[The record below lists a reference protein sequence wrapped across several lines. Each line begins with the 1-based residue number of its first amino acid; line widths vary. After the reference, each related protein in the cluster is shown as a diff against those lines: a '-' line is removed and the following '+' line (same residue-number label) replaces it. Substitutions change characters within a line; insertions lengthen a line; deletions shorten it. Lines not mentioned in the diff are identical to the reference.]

1 VKVTLDNSDS
11 PPLKHRLVTWLVQ
24 PPLLFYAVHGA
35 FSVFSPNGAFAVGG
49 STVVDTDPAAG
60 SVRLIVWATTL
71 LALLLMFP
79 IANSAFSIF
88 SRNRYVAALV
98 VLAAASI
105 LWSQDP
111 SASLQKA
118 FYLFVTTCFGYY
130 LVERFSPRQLMQV
143 VMITG
148 AIAIIGSLVLA
159 VALPRYGVFT
169 GRADESSG
177 WQGIYTHKNTLGLIT
192 MYFLAPALF
201 LPFNGTREKFW
212 RFLYIG
218 SSLFL
223 VAMSRSRGAWIMTAS
238 LLVFALIVT
247 VGSRLRPEERVAAYW
262 ALGAVFVVGS
272 AITWAVLPVI
282 LAVLHK
288 DMTLTGRTTI
298 WSVLLTSLA
307 KRPWLGFGYSAFWV
321 GTKGESANAIYAL
334 RWPRLSYAENG
345 VLQLALEL
353 GVVGVGLYFLAYLR
367 CYRRLRR
374 LFSWSNGTPEL
385 FWYGS
390 TLFLAAITNIEAGS
404 IASPNSWEWL
414 IFVMT
419 AGSIH
424 KKYEEIRH
432 QVEGRH
438 RVTMNPMLARTVRS
452 GAVQVMGEV
461 Q

>member
-1 VKVTLDNSDS
+1 
-11 PPLKHRLVTWLVQ
+11 
-24 PPLLFYAVHGA
+24 
-35 FSVFSPNGAFAVGG
+35 
-49 STVVDTDPAAG
+49 
-60 SVRLIVWATTL
+60 
-71 LALLLMFP
+71 
-79 IANSAFSIF
+79 
-88 SRNRYVAALV
+88 
-98 VLAAASI
+98 
-105 LWSQDP
+105 
-111 SASLQKA
+111 
-118 FYLFVTTCFGYY
+118 
-130 LVERFSPRQLMQV
+130 
-143 VMITG
+143 MITG
-148 AIAIIGSLVLA
+148 TIAIITSLFLA

-169 GRADESSG
+169 GRAEESSG

-201 LPFNGTREKFW
+201 LPVKGTREKVG
-212 RFLYIG
+212 RIAYIG

-223 VAMSRSRGAWIMTAS
+223 VAMSRSRGAWIMCAS

-247 VGSRLRPEERVAAYW
+247 VGSRLKPEERVAAYW
-262 ALGAVFVVGS
+262 VLGVLLVVGA
-272 AITWAVLPVI
+272 AITWGLLPLLLSI
-282 LAVLHK
+282 LHK

-345 VLQLALEL
+345 VLELALEL
-353 GVVGVGLYFLAYLR
+353 GLVGVGLYFLAYLR
-367 CYRRLRR
+367 SYRRLKW
-374 LFSWSNGTPEL
+374 LFSWTNGTPEL

-424 KKYEEIRH
+424 KKYEEIRQ
-432 QVEGRH
+432 QVDGRQ
-438 RVTMNPMLARTVRS
+438 RVILNPVLGRPVRS

>member
-1 VKVTLDNSDS
+1 MNVTHDSSDS
-11 PPLKHRLVTWLVQ
+11 PPLKHRVITWVVQ
-24 PPLLFYAVHGA
+24 LPLLFYSVHGA
-35 FSVFSPNGAFAVGG
+35 FSIFSPNGAFAVGG
-49 STVVDTDPAAG
+49 STVVDTDPGAG
-60 SVRLIVWATTL
+60 AVRIIAWASTL
-71 LALLLMFP
+71 LVVLLMFP
-79 IANSAFSIF
+79 IANITLTIF
-88 SRNRYVAALV
+88 SRSRYLAALV
-98 VLAAASI
+98 VLAAAST

-111 SASLQKA
+111 AATLQKVI
-118 FYLFVTTCFGYY
+118 YLFVTTCFGLY

-159 VALPRYGVFT
+159 IALPRYGVFT
-169 GRADESSG
+169 GRAEESSG

-201 LPFNGTREKFW
+201 LPVKGMKEKFW
-212 RFLYIG
+212 RSLYIG

-223 VAMSRSRGAWIMTAS
+223 IAMSRSRGAWIMCAS
-238 LLVFALIVT
+238 LLVFGLIVT
-247 VGSRLRPEERVAAYW
+247 VGSRLKPEERVAAYW
-262 ALGAVFVVGS
+262 ALGVLLVIGA
-272 AITWAVLPVI
+272 AIIWALLPLLLTI
-282 LAVLHK
+282 LHK

-298 WSVLLTSLA
+298 WSVLFTSLA

-334 RWPRLSYAENG
+334 KWPRLSYAENG
-345 VLQLALEL
+345 VLELALEL

-367 CYRRLRR
+367 AYRRLKL
-374 LFSWSNGTPEL
+374 LFSWSSGTPEL

-414 IFVMT
+414 IFVIT

-432 QVEGRH
+432 QVEGRD
-438 RVTMNPMLARTVRS
+438 RLMMNPMLARTARP
-452 GAVQVMGEV
+452 GAVYVSGEV

>member
-1 VKVTLDNSDS
+1 MKVTHDNSDF
-11 PPLKHRLVTWLVQ
+11 PPLKHRVVTWMVQ
-24 PPLLFYAVHGA
+24 LPLLFYAVHGA
-35 FSVFSPNGAFAVGG
+35 FSIFSPNGAFAVGG
-49 STVVDTDPAAG
+49 SNAVDTDPG
-60 SVRLIVWATTL
+60 SGAIRLIAWGSTL

-79 IANSAFSIF
+79 VTNVAFSVF

-111 SASLQKA
+111 SASVQKV

-148 AIAIIGSLVLA
+148 AIAIISSLVLA

-169 GRADESSG
+169 GRAEESSG
-177 WQGIYTHKNTLGLIT
+177 WQGIYTHKNTLGLTT

-201 LPFNGTREKFW
+201 LPVKGTREKVW
-212 RFLYIG
+212 RSLYIV
-218 SSLFL
+218 SSLLL
-223 VAMSRSRGAWIMTAS
+223 VVMSRSRGAWIMCAS
-238 LLVFALIVT
+238 LLAFGLIVT
-247 VGSRLRPEERVAAYW
+247 VGSRLKPEERVAAYW
-262 ALGAVFVVGS
+262 ALAVAFVVGV
-272 AITWAVLPVI
+272 AITWALLPVI
-282 LAVLHK
+282 LALLHK

-298 WSVLLTSLA
+298 WSVLLSSLA

-334 RWPRLSYAENG
+334 KWPRLSYAENG
-345 VLQLALEL
+345 VLELALEL
-353 GVVGVGLYFLAYLR
+353 GLVGVGIYFLAYLR

-374 LFSWSNGTPEL
+374 LFSWSSGTPEL

-390 TLFLAAITNIEAGS
+390 TLFLAAVTNIEAGS
-404 IASPNSWEWL
+404 IAAPNSWEWL
-414 IFVMT
+414 IFVIT

-424 KKYEEIRH
+424 KKYEEIRQ

-438 RVTMNPMLARTVRS
+438 RVAMNPMLARPVRS
-452 GAVQVMGEV
+452 GAVHVMGEV